1 MVSVWEDDDNDALRE
16 IYEHAKDFSDDIV
29 DIVSSH
35 LVCDSS
41 VDSSLR
47 LMLSWKM
54 DVCLR
59 RPVPLSD
66 NNL

>member
-35 LVCDSS
+35 LV
-41 VDSSLR
+41 
-47 LMLSWKM
+47 
-54 DVCLR
+54 
-59 RPVPLSD
+59 
-66 NNL
+66 